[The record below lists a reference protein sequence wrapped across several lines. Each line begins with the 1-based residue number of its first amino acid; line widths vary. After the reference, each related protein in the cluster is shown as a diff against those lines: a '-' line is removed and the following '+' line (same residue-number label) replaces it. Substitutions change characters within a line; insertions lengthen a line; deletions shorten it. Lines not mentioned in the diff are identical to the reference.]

1 MSPVRRDPADEVM
14 QDPLPGI
21 KKQLESEYEGLPE
34 EQVEQVAKHAL
45 GKFARVRVR
54 EFVPILAWRHAR
66 EHLRRA
72 S

>member
-1 MSPVRRDPADEVM
+1 MRPTRRDPAAEVIA
-14 QDPLPGI
+14 DPLPGL
-21 KKQLESEYEGLPE
+21 KKQLEVEYEELPG
-34 EQVEQVAKHAL
+34 EQVERVAKHAL
-45 GKFARVRVR
+45 DRYARVRVR